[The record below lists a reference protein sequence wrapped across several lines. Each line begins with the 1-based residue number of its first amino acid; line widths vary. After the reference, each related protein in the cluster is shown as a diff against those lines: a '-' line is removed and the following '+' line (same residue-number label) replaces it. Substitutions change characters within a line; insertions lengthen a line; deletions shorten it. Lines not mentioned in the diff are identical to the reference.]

1 MGFPIFPTLDETPR
15 VLRRL
20 VSQER
25 ARANA
30 SAAADALRELRRQ
43 REDADAFVAR
53 HAGLDRDRRDR
64 RDHVVAQASMRGS
77 TR

>member
-1 MGFPIFPTLDETPR
+1 MGFPTFPDLDDTPR

-20 VSQER
+20 MSQDR

-53 HAGLDRDRRDR
+53 HARRDR
-64 RDHVVAQASMRGS
+64 AVAQASMRGS

>member
-1 MGFPIFPTLDETPR
+1 VAFPTFPALDEPPR

-20 VSQER
+20 ISQER

-43 REDADAFVAR
+43 REDADAFLAR
-53 HAGLDRDRRDR
+53 HAR
-64 RDHVVAQASMRGS
+64 RDHVVAQTSMRGS

>member
-1 MGFPIFPTLDETPR
+1 MAFPTFPALDDTPR

-20 VSQER
+20 MSQER

-43 REDADAFVAR
+43 REDADAFVA
-53 HAGLDRDRRDR
+53 HHSRRDR
-64 RDHVVAQASMRGS
+64 VVAQASTRGS

>member
-1 MGFPIFPTLDETPR
+1 MGFPTFPTLDDTPR

-30 SAAADALRELRRQ
+30 SAAADDLRELRRQ

-53 HAGLDRDRRDR
+53 HASRERHDR